1 MNRKEIKERAKEIL
15 HKNFW
20 KTIKPYLIVMII
32 SFIVTTIL
40 HPNPDISST
49 LINFVEGIILYPLYI
64 GLRVFSLK
72 VIRKGEYDDIQIFMS
87 YKRIIIIVGLM
98 ILINF
103 FTFLW
108 TLLLVIPGIIA
119 ALSYS
124 MAPYLMADGNE
135 DPLECIRESK
145 KMMYGYKWDY
155 FKFMF
160 SFFGWLLI
168 SVVAFW
174 YVFPYYMISESIY
187 YDELKKL
194 SKIN

>member
-1 MNRKEIKERAKEIL
+1 MNRIEIKQRAKEIL

-32 SFIVTTIL
+32 SVIATSIIN
-40 HPNPDISST
+40 PNPDVRST
-49 LINFVEGIILYPLYI
+49 LANFVEGMILYPLII
-64 GLRVFSLK
+64 GLKVFSLK
-72 VIRKGEYDDIQIFMS
+72 VIRKGEYDDVQIFMS
-87 YKRIIIIVGLM
+87 YKNIIMIAGLF

-124 MAPYLMADGNE
+124 MAPYLMADE
-135 DPLECIRESK
+135 QKEPLECINISK
-145 KMMYGYKWDY
+145 KMMNGYKLDY
-155 FKFMF
+155 FKFII
-160 SFFGWLLI
+160 SFFGWYLI
-168 SVVAFW
+168 SFIAFW
-174 YVFPYYMISESIY
+174 YVVPYYNISEAIY